1 MSTKVKS
8 LDKKWKELLFAA
20 SGFGPNLMM
29 ILMGAFFTDAINPS
43 ALNVDKNPLQSISGI
58 CYILPAIFPILWA
71 ISKAFDGIIDI
82 PFAKLTDTL
91 NTKWG
96 RRRPPILICFIPMV
110 ISYIMC
116 WIPFGS
122 YVIYPN
128 DPACTSA
135 QTINTIWIVF
145 FALIFF
151 STYTMCL
158 IAFYGSLS
166 TVCENEQQRLR
177 VSSYK
182 AVFDTIVY
190 AIVYAL
196 VPLILAGTGQHIDK
210 VAMLGSVLMLTMI
223 IPLFMI
229 KEGEKYGYPER
240 DGLIEEHVSI
250 IKSLKVTFGNR
261 VFRSWLVVNCTA
273 FFGLQMFLV
282 SMNALINGGMGF
294 GNLEMAIIETCAF
307 GPVPMMLY
315 LFNKVKSKKGVRFTY
330 QTCLLSFAVAIL
342 SFDLASLYITG
353 GDKAIQFAISITGAF
368 IGSWGIGAFFM
379 MPLLVPAQVSS
390 VEEKLTKQ
398 NHSAMYFAA
407 QAVTTSIIGAIA
419 SSLVYENIKM
429 LFISKEAKG
438 VFWAEG
444 TTYIDELTGK
454 LVEVTA
460 AENAAELFGGVP
472 VESVFNLG
480 TLLVPIIVSV
490 MCVVGFVCAFR
501 MPKDFTPECV
511 AKELKRQNPNLDVS
525 SITENKEEQKKEE
538 KEITLANIVYWILS
552 GGIFGFIWT
561 AFTFNSLKKTN
572 KNALIGGSA
581 VLTWLLSALI
591 PFFAIYTCLRIYNKQ
606 IKENVSGQGVKTT
619 KPVVYII
626 FGVLLP
632 ILPLNIVSLALL
644 QNDLNKVEA

>member
-1 MSTKVKS
+1 MSKVKS

-20 SGFGPNLMM
+20 SGLGPNLMM

-43 ALNVDKNPLQSISGI
+43 ALNVSKNPLQSISGI

-82 PFAKLTDTL
+82 PFARLTDTL

-110 ISYIMC
+110 ISYILC

-122 YVIYPN
+122 YVIYSN
-128 DPACTSA
+128 DPACTGA
-135 QTINTIWIVF
+135 KTINTIWIIV

-166 TVCENEQQRLR
+166 HVCENEQQRLR

-190 AIVYAL
+190 AFVYAL

-210 VAMLGSVLMLTMI
+210 IAIYGSVLMFTML

-240 DGLIEEHVSI
+240 EGLLEDHVSI
-250 IKSLKVTFGNR
+250 LQSLKTTFGNK
-261 VFRSWLVVNCTA
+261 VFATWLVVNCTA

-294 GNLEMAIIETCAF
+294 GNMEMALIETCAF

-315 LFNKVKSKKGVRFTY
+315 LFNKVKAKKGVRFTY
-330 QTCLLSFAVAIL
+330 QTCLISFAVAIL
-342 SFDLASLYITG
+342 AFDFASLYVTG
-353 GDKAIQFAISITGAF
+353 GNKPLQFAISITGSI

-390 VEEKLTKQ
+390 IEEKLTKR
-398 NHSAMYFAA
+398 NNSAMYFAA

-419 SSLVYENIKM
+419 SALVYENIKM

-438 VFWAEG
+438 VIWAEG
-444 TTYIDELTGK
+444 TAYFDSITGK
-454 LVEVTA
+454 LVEITA
-460 AENAAELFGGVP
+460 AEKAAAEFGVP

-490 MCVVGFVCAFR
+490 MCIVGFIFAFK
-501 MPKDFTPECV
+501 MPRDFTPELV
-511 AKELKRQNPNLDVS
+511 AKELKRQNPDLDIS
-525 SITENKEEQKKEE
+525 SIVEDEKEYHKPE
-538 KEITLANIVYWILS
+538 KEISLANILYWILS

-561 AFTFNSLKKTN
+561 AVMLNNVKKLN
-572 KNALIGGSA
+572 KNALIGGSV
-581 VLTWLLSALI
+581 VLTWALSSFI
-591 PFFAIYTCLRIYNKQ
+591 PFFSIYTLSRINKKLLDGKVEKKSCL
-606 IKENVSGQGVKTT
+606 GVHIGLS
-619 KPVVYII
+619 VII
-626 FGVLLP
+626 P
-632 ILPLNIVSLALL
+632 ILPMNVVSLALI
-644 QNDLNKVEA
+644 QNDVNKVNE

>member
-43 ALNVDKNPLQSISGI
+43 ALNIDKNPLQSISGI

-110 ISYIMC
+110 ISYILC

-166 TVCENEQQRLR
+166 HVCENEQQRLR

-196 VPLILAGTGQHIDK
+196 VPIILAATGQHIDK
-210 VAMLGSVLMLTMI
+210 VAMVGSVLMLTMI

-240 DGLIEEHVSI
+240 EGLVDEHVSI

-315 LFNKVKSKKGVRFTY
+315 LFGKVKAKKGVRFTY
-330 QTCLLSFAVAIL
+330 QTCLISFAIAIL

-353 GDKAIQFAISITGAF
+353 GDKALQFAISITGAF

-390 VEEKLTKQ
+390 VEEKLTKT

-407 QAVTTSIIGAIA
+407 QAVTTSVIGAIA

-429 LFISKEAKG
+429 LFISKEASG
-438 VFWAEG
+438 VHWAEG
-444 TTYIDELTGK
+444 STYIDASGK

-460 AENAAELFGGVP
+460 AEEAAKLFGGVP
-472 VESVFNLG
+472 VDSVYNLG
-480 TLLVPIIVSV
+480 TLLVPIIVSI
-490 MCVVGFVCAFR
+490 MCIVGFICAFK
-501 MPKDFTPECV
+501 MPRDFTPECV
-511 AKELKRQNPNLDVS
+511 AKELKRQNPDLDIS
-525 SITENKEEQKKEE
+525 SITDGEKEIKKEE
-538 KEITLANIVYWILS
+538 KEVTLANTVYWILS
-552 GGIFGFIWT
+552 GGIFGFIWS

-572 KNALIGGSA
+572 KKALIGGSA
-581 VLTWLLSALI
+581 LLTWILCAFI
-591 PFFAIYTCLRIYNKQ
+591 PFVSVYVSMRIYKNHINVKA
-606 IKENVSGQGVKTT
+606 KEQGIKTT
-619 KPVVYII
+619 SPVLHII
-626 FGVLLP
+626 FGILLP

-644 QNDLNKVEA
+644 QKDINKVEI

>member
-43 ALNVDKNPLQSISGI
+43 ALNIDKNPLQSISGI

-96 RRRPPILICFIPMV
+96 RRRPPILICFIPML
-110 ISYIMC
+110 ISYILC

-128 DPACTSA
+128 DPACNAA
-135 QTINTIWIVF
+135 QTINTIWIVS

-166 TVCENEQQRLR
+166 HVCENEQQRLR

-196 VPLILAGTGQHIDK
+196 VPLILAATGQHIDK
-210 VAMLGSVLMLTMI
+210 VAMVGSVLMLTMI

-240 DGLIEEHVSI
+240 EGLSEEHVSI
-250 IKSLKVTFGNR
+250 WKSLKVTFGNR
-261 VFRSWLVVNCTA
+261 VFRSWLIVNCTA

-315 LFNKVKSKKGVRFTY
+315 LFGKVKAKKGVRFTY
-330 QTCLLSFAVAIL
+330 QTCLISFAIAIL
-342 SFDLASLYITG
+342 SFDLASLYVTG

-390 VEEKLTKQ
+390 VEEKLTKT

-438 VFWAEG
+438 ILWAEG
-444 TTYIDELTGK
+444 STYFDVAGN

-460 AENAAELFGGVP
+460 AEEAAKLFGGVP

-480 TLLVPIIVSV
+480 TLLVPIIVSI
-490 MCVVGFVCAFR
+490 MCIVGFICAFK
-501 MPKDFTPECV
+501 MPRDFTPQCV
-511 AKELKRQNPNLDVS
+511 AMELKRQNPDLDIS
-525 SITENKEEQKKEE
+525 SIMNDPVVVKEE
-538 KEITLANIVYWILS
+538 KEITIANIVYWILS
-552 GGIFGFIWT
+552 AGIFGFIWS

-572 KNALIGGSA
+572 KSTLIGGSA
-581 VLTWLLSALI
+581 ILTWLLSALI
-591 PFFAIYTCLRIYNKQ
+591 PFVSVYTCMRIYKKQ
-606 IKENVSGQGVKTT
+606 IKENAEKQGIKTV
-619 KPVVYII
+619 KPVWYIV
-626 FGVLLP
+626 FGILLP